1 MKIFSFVIAVVM
13 SFSVFCS
20 ECVKIE
26 PIYTEGEHYF
36 AREQDKHE
44 DKLLQFQIKVMP
56 NSIRKENGSLVF
68 EIKLTNVKVVGES
81 NSIDMKDVVIEN
93 GISNN
98 LTINQQAD
106 NAWESDAIKIVVAE
120 DQLANSPFSF
130 KTSNAF
136 RLLINNSEKKIDP
149 LRFYVT
155 PTLSIY
161 IPDDKSKVR
170 FGKII
175 YDKGLVKSSKKHE
188 FNLIYYCITQARLII
203 SSDTDYNLKDKN
215 GNTMPFRL
223 LLSINGDKKKV
234 SSTNHEFDIPSDKNL
249 FENNIAGKCY
259 IKFPAQQC
267 PIAGEYRAKV
277 TFTIEAG

>member
-1 MKIFSFVIAVVM
+1 MKIFSFVVAVIMSFAVV
-13 SFSVFCS
+13 SL

-26 PIYTEGEHYF
+26 PIYVEGEQYF

-44 DKLLQFQIKVMP
+44 DKLMQFQIKVMP
-56 NSIRKENGSLVF
+56 DSIRKENGSLVF
-68 EIKLTNVKVVGES
+68 DIKLINMKVIDKN

-106 NAWESDAIKIVVAE
+106 NTWESDVIRIVVAE
-120 DQLANSPFSF
+120 GQLANSPFSF

-149 LRFYVT
+149 LRFSVT

-161 IPDDKSKVR
+161 IPDGESKVQ

-175 YDKGLVKSSKKHE
+175 YDKGWVRSSKKHE
-188 FNLIYYCITQARLII
+188 FHLVYYCITQAKLII
-203 SSDTDYNLKDKN
+203 SSDTDYNLKYKN
-215 GNTMPFRL
+215 ENALPFRL
-223 LLSINGDKKKV
+223 LLAINGNKKNV
-234 SSTNHEFDIPSDKNL
+234 SSTNHEFDIPSDKNS
-249 FENNIAGKCY
+249 FENKIEGKCY
-259 IKFPAQQC
+259 IKFRAQQC